1 MNKGINDLPS
11 DGWRNP
17 YCNSPSFLGHW
28 HYVKAGTK
36 IMDYERSRLVGYPM
50 FGNMAMLGHEEGG
63 GILLK
68 YLVQYGNG

>member
-1 MNKGINDLPS
+1 
-11 DGWRNP
+11 
-17 YCNSPSFLGHW
+17 
-28 HYVKAGTK
+28 
-36 IMDYERSRLVGYPM
+36 MDYERSRLVGYPM